1 MQRTEVVL
9 FLGIGVAVGWLVL
22 DSSPATRTLES
33 ASIDIPMSP
42 PPEGSLE
49 APAEETLEP
58 EILLVRMA
66 ASEMPPERVQPQE
79 EEEEKEKRARPRSRR
94 GGDGPPLAD
103 AGVQTG
109 SESEGQT
116 EPVSPATSSGATTT
130 TGGSGSSGGVGGT
143 SGGSG
148 GGGSGSGSGGVSG
161 GGYGGGGG
169 GGS

>member
-1 MQRTEVVL
+1 VQKTEVVL
-9 FLGIGVAVGWLVL
+9 ALGIGVAVGWLVL
-22 DSSPATRTLES
+22 VSSPATRSLES
-33 ASIDIPMSP
+33 GSIDIPMSA

-66 ASEMPPERVQPQE
+66 ASRMPPERLQPQE
-79 EEEEKEKRARPRSRR
+79 EEDEEKRDRPRSRR

-103 AGVQTG
+103 SGVQTG

-116 EPVSPATSSGATTT
+116 EPVSPASSSGATTT
-130 TGGSGSSGGVGGT
+130 TGGSGSSGGVGDT
-143 SGGSG
+143 SGSG
-148 GGGSGSGSGGVSG
+148 GGGSGSGSGGVIG